1 MRVVVVREYT
11 DKYTGEGHVI
21 GEKMDMTEERFEEIQ
36 KNGMFLVDISDEVA
50 PQSVPDVPIEQVV
63 ESTEGGTEN
72 QEIAEP
78 VEPAEPVKPQETP
91 KQDKP
96 VETEKKEKA
105 PAKGRRT
112 RSKKS
117 ESEDK

>member
-21 GEKMDMTEERFEEIQ
+21 GEKLDMTEERFAEIQ
-36 KNGMFLVDISDEVA
+36 DKGMFVVDISDEAVQQETPA
-50 PQSVPDVPIEQVV
+50 VSTEQV
-63 ESTEGGTEN
+63 ED
-72 QEIAEP
+72 QEQETASEQTEP
-78 VEPAEPVKPQETP
+78 VEHKTSAP

-96 VETEKKEKA
+96 
-105 PAKGRRT
+105 AKGGRRN
-112 RSKKS
+112 RSKK

>member
-21 GEKMDMTEERFEEIQ
+21 GEKLDMTEERFAEIQ
-36 KNGMFLVDISDEVA
+36 DKGMFVVDISDEVVQQETPA
-50 PQSVPDVPIEQVV
+50 VSAEQV
-63 ESTEGGTEN
+63 EDQGQETEN
-72 QEIAEP
+72 EQTEP
-78 VEPAEPVKPQETP
+78 VEHETSAP

-96 VETEKKEKA
+96 
-105 PAKGRRT
+105 AKGGRRN
-112 RSKKS
+112 RSKK

>member
-21 GEKMDMTEERFEEIQ
+21 GEKLDMTEERFAEIQ
-36 KNGMFLVDISDEVA
+36 DKGMFVVDISDEVV
-50 PQSVPDVPIEQVV
+50 QQETDNEQ
-63 ESTEGGTEN
+63 T
-72 QEIAEP
+72 EP
-78 VEPAEPVKPQETP
+78 VEQQTTPEPP

-96 VETEKKEKA
+96 
-105 PAKGRRT
+105 AKGGRRN
-112 RSKKS
+112 RAKK

>member
-21 GEKMDMTEERFEEIQ
+21 GEKLDMTEERFAEIQ
-36 KNGMFLVDISDEVA
+36 DKGMFVVDISDEVVQQETPA
-50 PQSVPDVPIEQVV
+50 VSAEQVKD
-63 ESTEGGTEN
+63 
-72 QEIAEP
+72 QEQETASEQTEP
-78 VEPAEPVKPQETP
+78 VEHEETPAP

-96 VETEKKEKA
+96 ASSRRNRAKK
-105 PAKGRRT
+105 
-112 RSKKS
+112 

>member
-21 GEKMDMTEERFEEIQ
+21 GEKLDMTEERFAEIQ
-36 KNGMFLVDISDEVA
+36 DKGMFVVDISDEVVQQETPAA
-50 PQSVPDVPIEQVV
+50 PAEQV
-63 ESTEGGTEN
+63 ED
-72 QEIAEP
+72 QEQETASEQAEP
-78 VEPAEPVKPQETP
+78 VERETSAP

-96 VETEKKEKA
+96 A
-105 PAKGRRT
+105 NGGRRN
-112 RSKKS
+112 RSKK

>member
-21 GEKMDMTEERFEEIQ
+21 GEKLDMTEERFAEIQ
-36 KNGMFLVDISDEVA
+36 DNGMFVVDISDEVVQQETPA
-50 PQSVPDVPIEQVV
+50 VPDEQKAD
-63 ESTEGGTEN
+63 
-72 QEIAEP
+72 QE
-78 VEPAEPVKPQETP
+78 QETSEPP

-96 VETEKKEKA
+96 
-105 PAKGRRT
+105 AKGGRRN
-112 RSKKS
+112 RAKK

>member
-21 GEKMDMTEERFEEIQ
+21 GEKLDMTEERFAEIQ
-36 KNGMFLVDISDEVA
+36 DKGMFVVDISDEVVQQETPA
-50 PQSVPDVPIEQVV
+50 VSAEQV
-63 ESTEGGTEN
+63 EDQGQETEN
-72 QEIAEP
+72 EQTEP
-78 VEPAEPVKPQETP
+78 VEHETSAS

-96 VETEKKEKA
+96 
-105 PAKGRRT
+105 AKGGRRN
-112 RSKKS
+112 RSKK

>member
-21 GEKMDMTEERFEEIQ
+21 GEKLDMTEERFAEIQ
-36 KNGMFLVDISDEVA
+36 EKGMFVVDISD
-50 PQSVPDVPIEQVV
+50 DVVQQVTPTVSTEQV
-63 ESTEGGTEN
+63 EDQEQKTEN
-72 QEIAEP
+72 EQTEP
-78 VEPAEPVKPQETP
+78 VEQQGTHEPP

-96 VETEKKEKA
+96 A
-105 PAKGRRT
+105 RGGRRS
-112 RSKKS
+112 RVKK

>member
-21 GEKMDMTEERFEEIQ
+21 GEKLDMTEERFAEIQ
-36 KNGMFLVDISDEVA
+36 DKGMFVVDISDEVVQQETPA
-50 PQSVPDVPIEQVV
+50 VSAEQV
-63 ESTEGGTEN
+63 EDQD
-72 QEIAEP
+72 QETASEQTEP
-78 VEPAEPVKPQETP
+78 VEHETSAS

-96 VETEKKEKA
+96 
-105 PAKGRRT
+105 AKGGRRN
-112 RSKKS
+112 RSKK

>member
-21 GEKMDMTEERFEEIQ
+21 GEKLDMTEERFAEIQ
-36 KNGMFLVDISDEVA
+36 DKGMFVVDISDEVV
-50 PQSVPDVPIEQVV
+50 Q
-63 ESTEGGTEN
+63 
-72 QEIAEP
+72 QETASKQTEP
-78 VEPAEPVKPQETP
+78 VEHEETSAP

-96 VETEKKEKA
+96 A
-105 PAKGRRT
+105 NGGRRN
-112 RSKKS
+112 RSKK

>member
-21 GEKMDMTEERFEEIQ
+21 GEKLDMTEERFAEIQ
-36 KNGMFLVDISDEVA
+36 DKGMFVVDISDEADKVQQETPA
-50 PQSVPDVPIEQVV
+50 VSAEQV
-63 ESTEGGTEN
+63 ED
-72 QEIAEP
+72 QEQETVSEQTEP
-78 VEPAEPVKPQETP
+78 VEQVETPAP

-96 VETEKKEKA
+96 A
-105 PAKGRRT
+105 NGGRRN
-112 RSKKS
+112 RSKK

>member
-21 GEKMDMTEERFEEIQ
+21 GEKLDMTEERFAEIQ
-36 KNGMFLVDISDEVA
+36 EKGMFVVDISDEVV
-50 PQSVPDVPIEQVV
+50 QQVTPAV
-63 ESTEGGTEN
+63 S
-72 QEIAEP
+72 AEP
-78 VEPAEPVKPQETP
+78 VADQEQKTESEQTEPVKQQETEPP

-96 VETEKKEKA
+96 
-105 PAKGRRT
+105 AKSGRRN
-112 RSKKS
+112 RAKK